1 MGQVKKLLNKL
12 SQIATE
18 CTWKNGYNDR
28 PRRNLTQFPVKNQL
42 HKLILD

>member
-1 MGQVKKLLNKL
+1 MGQVKKLQNKL
-12 SQIATE
+12 SQIAIE